1 MSSSNT
7 SILVPVSFGELFDKC
22 SILQIKRERIT
33 NKEKVACVEKELHL
47 LMNMIQEKRFLASAN
62 VSPLITQL
70 KEINETLWDIEDK
83 IRVKEDQ
90 KVFDEEF
97 ILLARSV
104 YQTNDERNRIKHRI
118 NTYLNSDIIDIKEY
132 HSY

>member
-1 MSSSNT
+1 M
-7 SILVPVSFGELFDKC
+7 
-22 SILQIKRERIT
+22 
-33 NKEKVACVEKELHL
+33 
-47 LMNMIQEKRFLASAN
+47 
-62 VSPLITQL
+62 